1 MIFREAVKN
10 KIQKSRQIH
19 FPQSLDKVGKK
30 SLSQKTTYY
39 FKVIPQ
45 KMMSGRKKTFEW
57 ITYLEYINP
66 M

>member
-45 KMMSGRKKTFEW
+45 KMMSGRKNF
-57 ITYLEYINP
+57 
-66 M
+66 

>member
-1 MIFREAVKN
+1 MLFREAVKN

-39 FKVIPQ
+39 FEVIPQ
-45 KMMSGRKKTFEW
+45 KSDERKKKLLNRLH
-57 ITYLEYINP
+57 I
-66 M
+66 